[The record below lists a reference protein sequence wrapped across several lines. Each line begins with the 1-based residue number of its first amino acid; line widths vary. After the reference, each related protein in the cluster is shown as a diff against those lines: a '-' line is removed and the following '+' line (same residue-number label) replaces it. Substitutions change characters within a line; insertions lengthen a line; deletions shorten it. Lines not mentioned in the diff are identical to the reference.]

1 MILFDTNVLIDY
13 WKKPEELLKLD
24 ITPDKYAICGVVKS
38 ELLHGARTNK
48 EIDDILHFFNSFNLL
63 HTDEYDFEGIG
74 FMLQTLRENGIT
86 LPMADVMIAFCAM
99 KYDVPLWTRDGHF
112 RLIQGLYPEL
122 TFYYPQGKINAYT
135 NTLR

>member
-74 FMLQTLRENGIT
+74 FMLQTLRENGIM

-122 TFYYPQGKINAYT
+122 TFYYPKEK
-135 NTLR
+135 

>member
-1 MILFDTNVLIDY
+1 MILADSNILIDY
-13 WKKPEELLKLD
+13 YRNRESELAKKIDSLPV
-24 ITPDKYAICGVVKS
+24 AICGVVKS
-38 ELLHGARTNK
+38 EVLHGARTNK
-48 EIDDILHFFNSFNLL
+48 EIDDILASFTTFELL

-122 TFYYPQGKINAYT
+122 TFYYPKEK
-135 NTLR
+135 